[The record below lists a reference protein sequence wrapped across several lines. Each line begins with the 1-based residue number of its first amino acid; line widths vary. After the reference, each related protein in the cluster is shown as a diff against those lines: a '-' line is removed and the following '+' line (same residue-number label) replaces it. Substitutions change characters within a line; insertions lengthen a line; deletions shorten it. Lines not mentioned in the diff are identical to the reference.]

1 MKRKNAYKFGL
12 SIIATLLLAACS
24 GNNVVSSEKPVD
36 SSLAPAG
43 DSSAAPASSTPAPSS
58 EVTPSS
64 EPTSSVPAPNSE
76 PAPASSEQGP
86 IGGSS
91 LPEQSSVNPFNPGN
105 SEWSFNP
112 GGDNSNSNPG
122 PVNPQEP
129 DFTVSSM
136 KFEKADNGKVSL
148 SLDGVVSDSFEGD
161 FKWAWGIASG
171 TTGGMG
177 FGQATF
183 IYGKAKADLLD
194 EDYAAVTVD
203 AEKKFSVSLG
213 IGDIVEGLDGF
224 KPGVFTIYGGTP
236 DSYGRINPPS
246 DSSIDASTEKY
257 HFYFGNNN
265 IVVDAVIFQH
275 NWVADPSNVNSDEKE
290 IKNYSCECGAVAAGI
305 AFTDCVAEDA
315 GNFDENGKME
325 FGKTTHWK
333 IVAPKAGECK
343 LMMAAK
349 LSPNYAQ
356 YNASNITFNTG
367 YEIAAGDVAG
377 TVTVSGKEYE
387 HELGLNGTDFVY
399 YEVGTLTVLKG
410 ENTISF
416 TMPASQSYRLLQG
429 GEVRLVFEP
438 AE

>member
-36 SSLAPAG
+36 SSIAPA
-43 DSSAAPASSTPAPSS
+43 DTSSAAPVSSTPAPSS
-58 EVTPSS
+58 EASPSS
-64 EPTSSVPAPNSE
+64 EPVSSVPAPSSE

-91 LPEQSSVNPFNPGN
+91 LPDQSSVNPFNPGN
-105 SEWSFNP
+105 SEWSFP
-112 GGDNSNSNPG
+112 SGDNSNSNPG

-129 DFTVSSM
+129 DFSVNAM
-136 KFEKADNGKVSL
+136 KFEKANDGKVSL
-148 SLDGVVSDSFEGD
+148 VLDGVVSDSFEGD

-171 TTGGMG
+171 TTGAMG

-203 AEKKFSVSLG
+203 ADKKFSVSLN
-213 IGDIVEGLDGF
+213 IGDIVEGLNDF

-246 DSSIDASTEKY
+246 DSSLDASTEKY
-257 HFYFGNNN
+257 HFYFGSNN

-275 NWVADPSNVNSDEKE
+275 DWSAQADGVNSDEKV

-305 AFTDCVAEDA
+305 AFTDCVADDV
-315 GNFDENGKME
+315 GNFDGDGKMA
-325 FGKTTHWK
+325 FSTTTHWK

-387 HELGLNGTDFVY
+387 HELGLNLTDFVY
-399 YEVGTLTVLKG
+399 YEVGTLAVAKG
-410 ENTISF
+410 ENVISF